1 VAIKGLDEDHF
12 KEILQNNL
20 TPARAISSPQHLKG
34 RTRALRQ
41 IDRAFNSPGKHV
53 FIFGDRGVGK
63 TSLAQTAA
71 FIQQSST
78 AEPILLACGAT
89 PFLLTIRDA
98 VKRALPVGDVV
109 FQKKI
114 EQKLKAG
121 IAGFGV
127 DLTRSLSSG
136 VVPPIETINEAVQLL
151 RFIGE
156 VHSKE
161 PVIIFDEFDQITEND
176 QRKMCADVI
185 KQVSD
190 QGLNVRFI
198 LCGIGTSMED
208 LIGVH
213 LSTARYLLPIELE
226 RLSHDA
232 RWEIIK
238 TAAGAMNVIVSD
250 NHLMRIGQISDGFPY
265 YVHLIGEQLLWNMFD
280 DPNPVGHC
288 MQSHFKEGVNSAVR
302 EAEAALKSIYDNA
315 VQKYSDDYEEVLW
328 ALADLHSLRRQTT
341 DVYEKSYLTIMENRH
356 ERKKLT
362 KPQFS
367 SRLNSLKTPR
377 HGEIIVGKG
386 AGWYEFKENIVR
398 GYVRLRA
405 EDHGVHLGN
414 EGYA

>member
-1 VAIKGLDEDHF
+1 MAIKGLDEDHF
-12 KEILQNNL
+12 KEILRSNL
-20 TPARAISSPQHLKG
+20 TPARAISSPEHLKG
-34 RTRALRQ
+34 RTRALLQ

-71 FIQQSST
+71 FLQQSSSS
-78 AEPILLACGAT
+78 EPILLACGGS
-89 PFLLTIRDA
+89 PFLSTVRDA
-98 VKRALPVGDVV
+98 VKRALPIGDTI
-109 FQKKI
+109 FQKRI
-114 EQKLKAG
+114 EQKLKVG
-121 IAGFGV
+121 IAGFSGE
-127 DLTRSLSSG
+127 LTRSLANGS
-136 VVPPIETINEAVQLL
+136 VPQVDTINDAVQLL
-151 RFIGE
+151 RFVGE
-156 VHSKE
+156 VHSKR
-161 PVIIFDEFDQITEND
+161 PVIIFDEFDQITEIR
-176 QRKMCADVI
+176 QRKVCADII

-190 QGLNVRFI
+190 QGVNVRFI

-238 TAAGAMNVIVSD
+238 SAASAMNVTVGD
-250 NHLMRIGQISDGFPY
+250 NFLLRIGQISDGFPY
-265 YVHLIGEQLLWNMFD
+265 YVHLVGEQLLWNMFD
-280 DPNPVGHC
+280 DSNLVGHC
-288 MQSHFKEGVNSAVR
+288 MQEHFREGVNSAVR

-328 ALADLHSLRRQTT
+328 ALADLHLLRRQTT
-341 DVYEKSYLTIMENRH
+341 DVYDKSYLKIMESRPD
-356 ERKKLT
+356 RKKLT

-367 SRLNSLKTPR
+367 SRLNTLKTPR
-377 HGEIIVGKG
+377 HGEIIIGKG

-414 EGYA
+414 EGFA